1 MDNYLVSGCA
11 GFIGFHTALSLL
23 EKKKIVFGF
32 DNLNSYYDRR
42 LKIKRLDILKRY
54 KNFNFKKLDISK
66 KYLLR
71 SYIEKNKINIVLHL
85 AAQAGVRYSFEKPD
99 TYFDSNIMGFYNLL
113 ESIKNIKIKHLV
125 FASTSSVYGDSDKT
139 PFKETHST
147 DKPVSF
153 YAASKKINE
162 VMAYPYSHN
171 YKIPITALR
180 FFTVYGPYG
189 RPDMSLFKFV
199 DKILKNKPIE
209 LFNHGNHT
217 RDFTYIDDIVTSINK
232 VIMKPPKQ
240 KIPFRILNI
249 GSNNP
254 KKLSEFVN
262 LIENNLNIK
271 SKKIK
276 KEFQIGDV
284 KSTHA
289 NIDNLKKI
297 TKYNP
302 STDLN
307 TGIRKFVLWF
317 KKYYNIEKKNE
328 N

>member
-23 EKKKIVFGF
+23 KKKKIVFGL
-32 DNLNSYYDRR
+32 DNLNSYYDKA
-42 LKIKRLDILKRY
+42 LKIERLDKLKKY

-66 KYLLR
+66 KQILK
-71 SYIEKNKINIVLHL
+71 SYIEKNKINIVVHL

-99 TYFDSNIMGFYNLL
+99 TYFDSNIKGFYNLL
-113 ESIKNIKIKHLV
+113 EAIKKKKIKHLV
-125 FASTSSVYGDSDKT
+125 FASTSSVYGNSDKT

-147 DKPVSF
+147 DNPVSF

-162 VMAYPYSHN
+162 VMAYPYAHN
-171 YKIPITALR
+171 YNVPITALR

-199 DKILKNKPIE
+199 DKMLKNKPIE
-209 LFNHGNHT
+209 LFNNGNHT
-217 RDFTYIDDIVTSINK
+217 RDFTYIDDIVASINR
-232 VIMKPPKQ
+232 VIIKPPKQ
-240 KIPFRILNI
+240 KIPFRILNV

-254 KKLSEFVN
+254 KKLKEFINIIEDN
-262 LIENNLNIK
+262 LGLK

-276 KEFQIGDV
+276 TGFQIGDV

-297 TKYNP
+297 TNYRP
-302 STDLN
+302 ATSLIS
-307 TGIRKFVLWF
+307 GINSFILWF
-317 KKYYNIEKKNE
+317 KKYNKNNE